1 VTDQPAPWRIKIQGP
16 ARRALAEQLPVGIA
30 TAALEFIQHVLPTN
44 PYRVGGALSGR
55 YGDKHSA
62 HLGEYRIVYQIDA
75 EERLI
80 RVKSIRR
87 RADVYGVG

>member
-1 VTDQPAPWRIKIQGP
+1 VTGQPTRWKIKIQGP
-16 ARRALAEQLPVGIA
+16 AQRALAEHLPVSVA

-44 PYRVGGALSGR
+44 PYRVGGLSGR
-55 YGDKHSA
+55 YAGHHSS
-62 HLGEYRIVYQIDA
+62 HLGEYLIIYQIDA
-75 EERLI
+75 NERLI

>member
-1 VTDQPAPWRIKIQGP
+1 VTDQPTRWTVKIQGP
-16 ARRALAEQLPVGIA
+16 AQRALGEQLPLGVA

-44 PYRVGGALSGR
+44 PYRVGGELSGR
-55 YGDKHSA
+55 YAGQHSA
-62 HLGEYRIVYQIDA
+62 HLGEYRIIYQVD
-75 EERLI
+75 EENRVI

>member
-1 VTDQPAPWRIKIQGP
+1 MTDQSPPWKVKIQGP
-16 ARRALAEQLPVGIA
+16 AQRALAEHLPVGIA

-44 PYRVGGALSGR
+44 PYRVGGELSGR
-55 YGDKHSA
+55 YAGQYSA

-75 EERLI
+75 GKRLI
-80 RVKSIRR
+80 RVRSIRR

>member
-1 VTDQPAPWRIKIQGP
+1 MTDQPAPWRIKIQGP
-16 ARRALAEQLPVGIA
+16 AQRALAEHLPLGIA

-44 PYRVGGALSGR
+44 PYRVGGELSGR
-55 YGDKHSA
+55 YAGQHSA